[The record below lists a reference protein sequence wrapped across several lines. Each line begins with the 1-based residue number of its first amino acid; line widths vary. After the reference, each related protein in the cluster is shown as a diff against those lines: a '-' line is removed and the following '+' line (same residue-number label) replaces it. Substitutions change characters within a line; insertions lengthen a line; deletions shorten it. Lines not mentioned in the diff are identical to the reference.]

1 MDVHV
6 KNNRYQILQFKQITK
21 QTITENNMKQV
32 NRIIK
37 KSDKYNI
44 KPGRMEQY
52 YKITKNIS

>member
-6 KNNRYQILQFKQITK
+6 KSNRYQILQFKQITK